1 MAQSGSFLPFS
12 LNENPFVKV
21 NVGVLSLVDS
31 YLKEANNTILNN
43 KDVFVDAWLNLLGKK
58 VKQKVF

>member
-1 MAQSGSFLPFS
+1 MTQSGSFLPFS

-31 YLKEANNTILNN
+31 NLKEANNTILNN

>member
-1 MAQSGSFLPFS
+1 MTQSGRFLPFS

-21 NVGVLSLVDS
+21 NVGVFSLVDS

-43 KDVFVDAWLNLLGKK
+43 KDVFVDA
-58 VKQKVF
+58 

>member
-1 MAQSGSFLPFS
+1 MTQSGRFLPFS

-21 NVGVLSLVDS
+21 NGGVFSLVDS

>member
-1 MAQSGSFLPFS
+1 MTQSGSFLPFS

-31 YLKEANNTILNN
+31 YLQEANNTILNN

>member
-1 MAQSGSFLPFS
+1 MTQWGSFLPFS

>member
-1 MAQSGSFLPFS
+1 MTQSGSFLPFS

>member
-1 MAQSGSFLPFS
+1 MTQSGSFLPFS

-21 NVGVLSLVDS
+21 NVGFLSLVDS

>member
-1 MAQSGSFLPFS
+1 MTQSGSFLPFS
-12 LNENPFVKV
+12 LNENPFGKV

>member
-1 MAQSGSFLPFS
+1 MTQSGSFLPFS

-43 KDVFVDAWLNLLGKK
+43 KDAFVDAWLNLLGKK